1 MVLAIIA
8 VKVAAEGAEGVHQRA
23 RAIVEEGLLLDGIKA
38 ADADLAVT

>member
-23 RAIVEEGLLLDGIKA
+23 RAIVEEGFFSMGSRLRTQTLP
-38 ADADLAVT
+38 